1 MVFSSIL
8 FLTLFLP
15 VVLTIYLA
23 LPWKFKNV
31 WLLGASLFFY
41 FWGEPVYGWV
51 MLVSIALNYG
61 MGLWVHCARHQPSI
75 KWIIGLAIVAN
86 LSLLIFFKYAHFF
99 SENLRA
105 LGIDFF
111 KVEAIH
117 LPIGISFFTFQAMSY
132 IIDVYRGEGQIQ
144 KNPVNFGLYIALFPQ
159 LIAGPIVRYHD
170 VDRQINQRRV
180 TRDEFAYGIERFIL
194 GLSKKV
200 LIANVLAAPA
210 DKIFQLSESEL
221 TMPLAWLGIIC
232 YGLQIYFDFSGYSDM
247 AIGLGHMFGFKFLE
261 NFNYPYIA
269 RSMTEFWRRWH
280 ISLSSWFRDYL
291 YIPLGGNRGG
301 SFRTFSNLMIVF
313 ILCGLWHGASW
324 NFVIWGLFH
333 GAFLVLERSGLFKF
347 LTRISFIGHIY
358 TLLVVLLAWVFF
370 RAETLEDSANFFKAL
385 FGLTSN
391 VNLEMTLASLLQP
404 LVIIALVA
412 GVLASTPLP
421 AKFFT
426 KILILNPQPAPPTR
440 ALASFIL
447 CLRPVCFFS
456 LMILCVMRLAAGT
469 FNPFIYFRF

>member
-1 MVFSSIL
+1 
-8 FLTLFLP
+8 
-15 VVLTIYLA
+15 
-23 LPWKFKNV
+23 
-31 WLLGASLFFY
+31 
-41 FWGEPVYGWV
+41 
-51 MLVSIALNYG
+51 
-61 MGLWVHCARHQPSI
+61 
-75 KWIIGLAIVAN
+75 
-86 LSLLIFFKYAHFF
+86 
-99 SENLRA
+99 
-105 LGIDFF
+105 
-111 KVEAIH
+111 
-117 LPIGISFFTFQAMSY
+117 
-132 IIDVYRGEGQIQ
+132 
-144 KNPVNFGLYIALFPQ
+144 
-159 LIAGPIVRYHD
+159 
-170 VDRQINQRRV
+170 
-180 TRDEFAYGIERFIL
+180 
-194 GLSKKV
+194 
-200 LIANVLAAPA
+200 
-210 DKIFQLSESEL
+210 
-221 TMPLAWLGIIC
+221 MPLAWLGIIC